1 MLPGAGDGGDRP
13 GGIDL
18 PHASVV
24 GHVQVSSSVEGDTAR
39 IPKLGGGGRAS
50 VAGMPIFARAGEGG
64 DDAPF
69 VHLANTKVVL
79 VCDVEVPLRVHR
91 HGEGDIEL
99 GLGGWPAI
107 AGQTGL
113 SGARHSLYGGGLLCC
128 SVLST
133 AATAGAC
140 GQDD

>member
-79 VCDVEVPLRVHR
+79 VCDVDVSLRVER
-91 HGEGDIEL
+91 NVAGPAETSRGCGTAVSEL
-99 GLGGWPAI
+99 LP
-107 AGQTGL
+107 TV
-113 SGARHSLYGGGLLCC
+113 ARHSLYGGGLLCC